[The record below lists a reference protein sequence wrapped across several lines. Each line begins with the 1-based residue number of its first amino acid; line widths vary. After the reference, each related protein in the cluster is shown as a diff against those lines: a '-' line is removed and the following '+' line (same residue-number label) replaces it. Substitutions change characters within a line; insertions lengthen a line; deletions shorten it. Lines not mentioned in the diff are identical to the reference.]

1 MCYFELAVLCFELSE
16 LWHFLPKAIMFIT
29 KGEKIE
35 RQKFQMEGDR
45 SCTNREKRFR
55 IAVLLTFV
63 SQKKH
68 LFLTFHPSGI
78 ELLTPSCV
86 HRANAVTKN
95 IARHYGGHSAWIHCV
110 KEIKEAHRQNQWC
123 ESILSLCKWRH
134 SKVKCLTHANIY
146 FFIHFYFFFSFA
158 FLLILLSFSFFL
170 FGFLLLVFRSS
181 FITFLFYSFCFLFN
195 LSLCYSSFFAFYFS
209 LSFLSLL
216 FLNSFLPCLTYAR
229 LNYISINISHD
240 HQFSNNTT
248 FREHL
253 SYKSPPKPRAS
264 HKAEG

>member
-1 MCYFELAVLCFELSE
+1 MYLSKKKINKYIKCVTSNWVFC
-16 LWHFLPKAIMFIT
+16 LWNSQKLWQFIPNDIMFIT

-35 RQKFQMEGDR
+35 RQKFQIEGDR

-55 IAVLLTFV
+55 HAVLLTFV
-63 SQKKH
+63 SKKKH

-95 IARHYGGHSAWIHCV
+95 IAQHYGGHFAWIHCV

-146 FFIHFYFFFSFA
+146 FLFTFIF
-158 FLLILLSFSFFL
+158 
-170 FGFLLLVFRSS
+170 
-181 FITFLFYSFCFLFN
+181 
-195 LSLCYSSFFAFYFS
+195 
-209 LSFLSLL
+209 SFLSHSYLSSCLFLL
-216 FLNSFLPCLTYAR
+216 FFFYSVFSFLFFVR
-229 LNYISINISHD
+229 L
-240 HQFSNNTT
+240 
-248 FREHL
+248 L
-253 SYKSPPKPRAS
+253 
-264 HKAEG
+264 